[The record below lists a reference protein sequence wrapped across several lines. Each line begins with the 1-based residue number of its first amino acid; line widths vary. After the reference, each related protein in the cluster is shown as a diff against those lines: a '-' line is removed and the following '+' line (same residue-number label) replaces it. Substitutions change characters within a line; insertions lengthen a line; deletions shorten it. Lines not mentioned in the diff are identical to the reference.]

1 MNPRKYNFA
10 INDPFDMDAA
20 FTKDYMLESNIA
32 FAMYLKKGDNI
43 IEMRFNPSPYSIG
56 NKVVIA
62 SNFILLLLSISILFL
77 EVRTKFKK

>member
-1 MNPRKYNFA
+1 MFSEIYYPYGWEVKVNGEKIDLMRVNYVLRG
-10 INDPFDMDAA
+10 
-20 FTKDYMLESNIA
+20 LE
-32 FAMYLKKGDNI
+32 LKKGDNI
-43 IEMRFNPSPYSIG
+43 IEMRFNPLPYSIG